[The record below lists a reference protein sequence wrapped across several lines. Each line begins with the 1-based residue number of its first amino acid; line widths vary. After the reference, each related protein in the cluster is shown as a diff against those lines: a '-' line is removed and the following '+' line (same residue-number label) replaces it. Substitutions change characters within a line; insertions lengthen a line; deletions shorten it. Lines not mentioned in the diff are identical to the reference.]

1 MPSQRVQHHGGK
13 GGLPQRSAA
22 PRRDQTGFQIAGKI
36 GEILNVLGPAPLST
50 QLDKKH
56 SAKYPRQDTDRS
68 AGLPQVRRIGKAQI
82 GEAAAHCRRCAV
94 PAGEASRQQKTK
106 AVVDFR
112 PKLRDYQ
119 NGEGGHQA
127 VLNHLG
133 HHLIGQVGAH
143 SRHLAGGAA
152 LPHGKTVD
160 THRSKDNHNKHGG
173 IGPN

>member
-1 MPSQRVQHHGGK
+1 M
-13 GGLPQRSAA
+13 
-22 PRRDQTGFQIAGKI
+22 
-36 GEILNVLGPAPLST
+36 
-50 QLDKKH
+50 
-56 SAKYPRQDTDRS
+56 
-68 AGLPQVRRIGKAQI
+68 
-82 GEAAAHCRRCAV
+82 

-127 VLNHLG
+127 VLNHLS

-143 SRHLAGGAA
+143 PRHLAGGAA

-173 IGPN
+173 IGPNRAGYRQKLRQQIAHRQAHKAGQHTGRDKKALYKFDLCANQLAQQDKDGSNREIQ